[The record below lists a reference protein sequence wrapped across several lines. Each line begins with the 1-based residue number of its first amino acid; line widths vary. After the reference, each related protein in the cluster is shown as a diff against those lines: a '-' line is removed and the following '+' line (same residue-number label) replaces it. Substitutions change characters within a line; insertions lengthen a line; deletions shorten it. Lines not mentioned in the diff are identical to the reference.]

1 MPKPVSILIRP
12 ILVFALCSSLLSSR
26 SAAYG
31 QSLGTIS
38 VEAGDYQRID
48 TPVSL
53 DLSGVAGIGFPLEE
67 LSLLEIKGSQRLSV
81 PVQFEAGSPPRLWWV
96 LSGTTA
102 AGATRTYE
110 LVKGGPRSAS
120 GVGIRRDA
128 KVIEIEKDG
137 TKVLSYNHAIVPPP
151 AGQSELYNRSA
162 FIHPLWS
169 PAGSVLTNIH
179 PADHYHHVGIWMPWT
194 KTKFEGKAV
203 DFWNLNAG
211 QGTVR
216 FKRFLSRTSG
226 PVFGGFQAEHD
237 HVALQ
242 TADGEKIV
250 LKDSTD
256 NTIQEFTYDDE
267 GDWPAEPDG
276 DGPTLEVIDVTD
288 DYDEPLNWVA
298 SDDWGGTPGEATD
311 VTLAT
316 DYLMALLLDGP
327 SHAATFQLFED
338 GSFTYTPEEGWTG
351 TDTFTFKASDGAD
364 ESEVVTV
371 TIEVTEPEP

>member
-1 MPKPVSILIRP
+1 MIKAVSMLIRLV
-12 ILVFALCSSLLSSR
+12 LVFALCSNLSWSR

-31 QSLGTIS
+31 QSLGTIT

-53 DLSGVAGIGFPLEE
+53 DLSGVPGIGFPSQE
-67 LSLLEIKGSQRLSV
+67 LSLLEIKGSQRLSA

-96 LSGTTA
+96 LSDTTP
-102 AGATRTYE
+102 AGGTRTYE
-110 LVKGGPRSAS
+110 LVKGGVHSAS
-120 GVGIRRDA
+120 GVGIRRDG
-128 KVIEIEKDG
+128 KVIEIKKNG
-137 TKVLSYNHAIVPPP
+137 AKVLSYNHAIVPPP

-216 FKRFLSRTSG
+216 FERFLSTTSG

-242 TADGEKIV
+242 TADGEKTV
-250 LKDSTD
+250 LKEVWDVRVYNVGGPGAGYWLWDVVSTQRCVADS
-256 NTIQEFTYDDE
+256 
-267 GDWPAEPDG
+267 
-276 DGPTLEVIDVTD
+276 
-288 DYDEPLNWVA
+288 PL
-298 SDDWGGTPGEATD
+298 
-311 VTLAT
+311 
-316 DYLMALLLDGP
+316 
-327 SHAATFQLFED
+327 
-338 GSFTYTPEEGWTG
+338 
-351 TDTFTFKASDGAD
+351 
-364 ESEVVTV
+364 
-371 TIEVTEPEP
+371 